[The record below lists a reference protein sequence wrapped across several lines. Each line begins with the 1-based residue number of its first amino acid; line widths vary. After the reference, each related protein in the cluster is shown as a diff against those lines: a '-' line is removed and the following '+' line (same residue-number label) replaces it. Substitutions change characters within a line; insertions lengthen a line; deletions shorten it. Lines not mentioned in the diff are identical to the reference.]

1 MAKSMQ
7 EGKMMELEVIVKYNQ
22 KVSES
27 KIFLKRC
34 GYTIMSNEDLLLNE
48 RKISTCIGLMMI
60 LSFVLGIAICKLVG
74 TL

>member
-1 MAKSMQ
+1 MIDD
-7 EGKMMELEVIVKYNQ
+7 VIAEYNR
-22 KVSES
+22 KVFES
-27 KIFLKRC
+27 KLFLRRC